1 MVWIS
6 FCCKYSCFWHLVD
19 FPLVCWHGFQSAP
32 WKRWRALLSTRPVIS
47 RRTADSLPTPKV
59 LPCRRSTGA
68 PTRAPSLKQ
77 KSLPTGR
84 SCAWSPARGS
94 ESVKT
99 LAEVWAAGH
108 KERDGTLQGLTASFL
123 LQYGGHLHHPLDLWL
138 RNRHTPL
145 LPPWSSVL
153 TGGQQGGSRCFS
165 PLKELHFSSLVIPL
179 FFSFL
184 WLSTI
189 GIYRLT
195 STIQNPKTGSLA
207 TLGLYALLYP
217 P

>member
-1 MVWIS
+1 MVWTS
-6 FCCKYSCFWHLVD
+6 FCCKYGCFWHLVD

-32 WKRWRALLSTRPVIS
+32 WKRWRAQLSTRPAIS
-47 RRTADSLPTPKV
+47 RRTADSIPTPKV

-108 KERDGTLQGLTASFL
+108 KERDGTLQGLTASFNTAATFIIL
-123 LQYGGHLHHPLDLWL
+123 LISGWEIATRRCYHHDRLYSQEVSRVEAAASVHWKSFTFRPL
-138 RNRHTPL
+138 
-145 LPPWSSVL
+145 SSPF
-153 TGGQQGGSRCFS
+153 FS
-165 PLKELHFSSLVIPL
+165 L
-179 FFSFL
+179 FF
-184 WLSTI
+184 
-189 GIYRLT
+189 
-195 STIQNPKTGSLA
+195 GS
-207 TLGLYALLYP
+207 P
-217 P
+217 PSVFTV